1 MAGEFSLISQPF
13 NAPILILQVLNV
25 LYICHTIDPEIER
38 RIIEL
43 RREHPDWGKKRIAQ
57 WIWKEHGWERVV
69 AIETVRNVLKRHGLW
84 KNGERKK
91 KRKNRGTTADRPNK
105 TINIDLCLVHA
116 REVHEPNFS
125 AFFQQMDELCE
136 KSPEKG
142 EEDAMATKDSGL
154 GIFSQEK
161 LSYDE
166 KIDAYV
172 LMRNNKDKG
181 DEREDSKKTN
191 IEEMERKAEIK
202 REEEELR
209 AWRRRI
215 RIERRKEDEEWRKYR
230 EDRIKQKKR
239 WKELSKD
246 EKKRFRLEKKMSDE
260 EWRRR
265 RAKRKELKAKRAKE
279 DEKWR
284 NKRRE
289 IKEKMNVV
297 ITSLVAILVI
307 IDNCTRKCLGL
318 PVLIKGRKVTAD
330 DVIKALENRLPP
342 ELKYIISDNGKQF
355 VSEAFQRLCRGKGIV
370 HVRITRHRPATNGI
384 AERFVRRLKEMLA
397 EREWKDVEELTIV
410 LEEVISAYNDAT
422 HQGLDGLSPNECER
436 MPMCVTSG

>member
-1 MAGEFSLISQPF
+1 MAVYYPQTTFQQRIYLFELVERLG
-13 NAPILILQVLNV
+13 NV
-25 LYICHTIDPEIER
+25 SEACRRARVSRSTYYRWKPRYEKEGVDGLREPMSHAVHNPHTIDHDIER

-69 AIETVRNVLKRHGLW
+69 AIETVRNVLKRHRLW
-84 KNGERKK
+84 KNGETKK
-91 KRKNRGTTADRPNK
+91 KQKQKNRGITADIPNK

-125 AFFQQMDELCE
+125 AFFQQMDELCK

-142 EEDAMATKDSGL
+142 EEDAVATKDSGL

-166 KIDAYV
+166 KMDAYV

-246 EKKRFRLEKKMSDE
+246 EKKRFRLEKKISDE

-265 RAKRKELKAKRAKE
+265 RAERKELKAKRAKE

-289 IKEKMNVV
+289 IKEKM
-297 ITSLVAILVI
+297 S
-307 IDNCTRKCLGL
+307 
-318 PVLIKGRKVTAD
+318 
-330 DVIKALENRLPP
+330 
-342 ELKYIISDNGKQF
+342 
-355 VSEAFQRLCRGKGIV
+355 
-370 HVRITRHRPATNGI
+370 
-384 AERFVRRLKEMLA
+384 
-397 EREWKDVEELTIV
+397 
-410 LEEVISAYNDAT
+410 
-422 HQGLDGLSPNECER
+422 LSP
-436 MPMCVTSG
+436 PLWQYW